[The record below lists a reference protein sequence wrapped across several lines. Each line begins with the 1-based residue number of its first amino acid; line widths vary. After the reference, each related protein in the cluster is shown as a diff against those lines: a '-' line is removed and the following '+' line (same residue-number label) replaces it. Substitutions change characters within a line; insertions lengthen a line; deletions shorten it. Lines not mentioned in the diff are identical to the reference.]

1 MQIVN
6 DAHVTHVQSVYCDCN
21 MLTDNVSHPF
31 WLAYIVL
38 QASYALFQGLK
49 KSLRKRQK
57 SHLKFWNPSQT
68 SVGGNFKIGFT
79 L

>member
-49 KSLRKRQK
+49 KSL
-57 SHLKFWNPSQT
+57 L
-68 SVGGNFKIGFT
+68 G
-79 L
+79 